1 MLNQFSRTQLLLG
14 HDAMESLYKK
24 KVAVFGI
31 GGVGG
36 YVCEALV
43 RSGIGAFELIDDDK
57 VCLTNLNR
65 QIIATRKTVGKYK
78 AEVMRDRMLEINPD
92 VKIEIHK
99 CFFLPENADEFA
111 FNEYDYIVDAVDTV
125 TAKIELILRAQKEG
139 IPIISAMGAGNKLD
153 AGRLKIADI
162 YDTKICPLAR
172 VMRRE
177 LKKRNVKSLKVVYS
191 DEQPIRPI
199 EDMSISC
206 RTHCICPP
214 GAQHKCTE
222 RRDIPGSTAFVPAV
236 AGLLIAG
243 EVIRDLAAN
252 TIFF

>member
-1 MLNQFSRTQLLLG
+1 
-14 HDAMESLYKK
+14 
-24 KVAVFGI
+24 
-31 GGVGG
+31 
-36 YVCEALV
+36 
-43 RSGIGAFELIDDDK
+43 
-57 VCLTNLNR
+57 
-65 QIIATRKTVGKYK
+65 
-78 AEVMRDRMLEINPD
+78 MRDRMLEINPD

-243 EVIRDLAAN
+243 EVIKDLA
-252 TIFF
+252 TLP

>member
-14 HDAMESLYKK
+14 PEAMGSLSQKR
-24 KVAVFGI
+24 VAVFGI

-43 RSGIGAFELIDDDK
+43 RSGVGAFDLVDDDK

-78 AEVMRDRMLEINPD
+78 AEVMRDRMLEINPNAQ
-92 VKIEIHK
+92 IEVHK
-99 CFFLPENADEFA
+99 CFFLPENADDFP
-111 FNEYDYIVDAVDTV
+111 FSEYDYIVDAVDTV
-125 TAKIELILRAQKEG
+125 TAKVELIMRAQKEG
-139 IPIISAMGAGNKLD
+139 VPIISAMGAGNKLD

-172 VMRRE
+172 VMRKE
-177 LKKRNVKSLKVVYS
+177 LKKRNVKRLKVVYS
-191 DEQPIRPI
+191 DEQPIRPM

-243 EVIRDLAAN
+243 EIVKDLSGNA
-252 TIFF
+252 

>member
-1 MLNQFSRTQLLLG
+1 
-14 HDAMESLYKK
+14 
-24 KVAVFGI
+24 
-31 GGVGG
+31 
-36 YVCEALV
+36 
-43 RSGIGAFELIDDDK
+43 
-57 VCLTNLNR
+57 
-65 QIIATRKTVGKYK
+65 
-78 AEVMRDRMLEINPD
+78 
-92 VKIEIHK
+92 
-99 CFFLPENADEFA
+99 LPENADEFA

-199 EDMSISC
+199 DDMSISC